1 VKIIFSTKESD
12 INATT
17 VAVDLEKSVFQ
28 LVVADENRRVVETR
42 RLTRIE
48 LERWFSNRGVS
59 LVIME
64 AGGTAHQWRR
74 SLSGLG
80 IEVRLLPAQHVRAY
94 AKRNKTGVPPSTRR
108 RDVPPR
114 SAQQTRRPDHQ
125 GQALAQWQPGLQ
137 LVMRVAALIHQQA
150 HPQAT
155 LPGPA
160 GRQLAAFWRR
170 LCSCRVGVFSVWRIG
185 RGKRGVA
192 QGGRGG
198 THDAAFP
205 LLAAWLGASCAT
217 PAVGARARFDIAII
231 SIAISR

>member
-1 VKIIFSTKESD
+1 VRFIGQVCRADARDRPVFSRNICDRPFIGVKIIFSTKESD

-125 GQALAQWQPGLQ
+125 GQTLA
-137 LVMRVAALIHQQA
+137 
-150 HPQAT
+150 
-155 LPGPA
+155 
-160 GRQLAAFWRR
+160 
-170 LCSCRVGVFSVWRIG
+170 
-185 RGKRGVA
+185 
-192 QGGRGG
+192 
-198 THDAAFP
+198 
-205 LLAAWLGASCAT
+205 
-217 PAVGARARFDIAII
+217 
-231 SIAISR
+231 